1 MHKTIL
7 CIAAF
12 YGGLAVVLGAFG
24 AHALKAR
31 LDADALAAWH
41 TAVQYQFTHALAM
54 LLLGLLMFHI
64 PSRALNVSGVTM
76 AVGTALFS
84 GSIYLLASRSLL
96 PFGPMRFLGP
106 VTPLGGLTLIVGW
119 AALLTALLRATL

>member
-12 YGGLAVVLGAFG
+12 YGGLAVVLWAFG

-41 TAVQYQFTHALAM
+41 TAVQYQFTHALVM
-54 LLLGLLMFHI
+54 LLIGLFMFHI

-96 PFGPMRFLGP
+96 PFGQMRFLGP
-106 VTPLGGLTLIVGW
+106 ITPLGGLTLIVGW
-119 AALLTALLRATL
+119 GALLTALLRARL